1 VRIAS
6 IDLTTP
12 IALEMRLIEVPRT
25 KWRFF
30 VTKNYP
36 EITKDILGHLKAFRQ
51 NQAGVMQVF
60 SKNACMLLLLMNN
73 LA

>member
-1 VRIAS
+1 
-6 IDLTTP
+6 
-12 IALEMRLIEVPRT
+12 MLIPDDTNERT
-25 KWRFF
+25 SYKEQSGVFF
-30 VTKNYP
+30 VTNNYP
-36 EITKDILGHLKAFRQ
+36 EITKDILGNLKAFRQ

>member
-1 VRIAS
+1 
-6 IDLTTP
+6 
-12 IALEMRLIEVPRT
+12 M
-25 KWRFF
+25 
-30 VTKNYP
+30 TKNYP

>member
-1 VRIAS
+1 MTS
-6 IDLTTP
+6 L
-12 IALEMRLIEVPRT
+12 LIPDDTNART
-25 KWRFF
+25 SYKEQSGGFF
-30 VTKNYP
+30 VTNNYP
-36 EITKDILGHLKAFRQ
+36 EITKDILGNLKAFRQ